1 MCLPKQFSSALHFYS
16 CGNSIGWGQM
26 ASLWWIGSKG
36 MLLVFWKTNQTRT
49 QSCKKVSSMNSHSL
63 NLSAPTLEQ
72 KCHSGGLCMFI
83 VRSFVYI
90 LSTLT
95 LSFEQF
101 SSSLYYSMLFF
112 SPLLHQLFLPECG
125 GAHSGCCIIT
135 HEHHYQKWSSE
146 NDVNWWHLWKCQW
159 VFMGA
164 IKGERDHYGVSL
176 LWQCI

>member
-1 MCLPKQFSSALHFYS
+1 MLSPTTLRKYHVFLLLVFHMYLYIRHSYRTLHFSHARVLCVFWEPSQTRLLKQFSFALHFYS

-26 ASLWWIGSKG
+26 ASLWWMGSKG
-36 MLLVFWKTNQTRT
+36 VLLVFWKTNQTRT

-95 LSFEQF
+95 LSF
-101 SSSLYYSMLFF
+101 
-112 SPLLHQLFLPECG
+112 
-125 GAHSGCCIIT
+125 
-135 HEHHYQKWSSE
+135 
-146 NDVNWWHLWKCQW
+146 
-159 VFMGA
+159 
-164 IKGERDHYGVSL
+164 
-176 LWQCI
+176 